1 MTGVTTD
8 LEVVM
13 GCSTAGL
20 IVDASR
26 VLALEVWRENRVD
39 GAAVNMTGI
48 LEAMV
53 RLGMNVDE
61 RNREHPP
68 DQPRHHDGT
77 GAVHFRYRCNY
88 SNFHGMR
95 LSQGSQ
101 RVNQTSERPACPP
114 WLLGTQTL
122 DSVPWYRV

>member
-26 VLALEVWRENRVD
+26 VLTLEVWREHRVD

-48 LEAMV
+48 PMAMV
-53 RLGMNVDE
+53 GLGMNVDE
-61 RNREHPP
+61 RNREHP
-68 DQPRHHDGT
+68 
-77 GAVHFRYRCNY
+77 
-88 SNFHGMR
+88 
-95 LSQGSQ
+95 
-101 RVNQTSERPACPP
+101 
-114 WLLGTQTL
+114 
-122 DSVPWYRV
+122 